1 MAARALASSG
11 VTRDLVDEAIGPA
24 PSPEARTKGHI
35 PFSPDAK
42 KVLELAL
49 REAIRVKA
57 RSIETEHILLAI
69 LRASDSPGARIL
81 DRFGVTHQSVEAWL
95 AEAA

>member
-1 MAARALASSG
+1 MTRAR
-11 VTRDLVDEAIGPA
+11 VDEAIGPA
-24 PSPEARTKGHI
+24 PVPEKRIKGHI
-35 PFSPDAK
+35 PFSPHSK

-69 LRASDSPGARIL
+69 LRVTESAGARIL
-81 DRFGVTHQSVEAWL
+81 DRLGVTHQSIEGWL
-95 AEAA
+95 AEAAG